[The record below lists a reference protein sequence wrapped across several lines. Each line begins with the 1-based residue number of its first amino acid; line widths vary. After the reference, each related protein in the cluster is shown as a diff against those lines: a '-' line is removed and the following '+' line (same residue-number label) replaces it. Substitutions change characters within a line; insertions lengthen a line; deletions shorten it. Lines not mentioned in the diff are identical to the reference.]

1 MSGAMF
7 LIVHMLLSEITAA
20 ACLYSAT
27 IFGEVLLR
35 SPLAERKGRSKR
47 ALASMNRK
55 KATFIYQFLVND
67 LTIEYQ

>member
-1 MSGAMF
+1 MF
-7 LIVHMLLSEITAA
+7 LIVHMLLTLQLV
-20 ACLYSAT
+20 CLSAAT

-47 ALASMNRK
+47 ALASMNCK

-67 LTIEYQ
+67 ITIEYQ